1 MSVKVQSVVWK
12 HSRCGGS
19 ALLLLLALA
28 DIADDEGVAYP
39 SVAALARKIRMSER
53 NTHYLIKKLCIM
65 DELSVED
72 GAGPRGCNLFKVHTS
87 RGAKVA
93 DEPAIFAGVQ
103 SFQGAPPFRKGVL
116 SAAPN
121 TSLIRHDNDNNTAPA
136 GSLIPT
142 SKTTKKQQ
150 NNNNKT
156 TPTKTKKPKTK
167 TPPHKTPTKPNEKKE
182 KKKNDGI
189 T

>member
-12 HSRCGGS
+12 HSCCGGLV
-19 ALLLLLALA
+19 LLLFLALA

-53 NTHYLIKKLCIM
+53 NTFFLIKKLCIM
-65 DELSVED
+65 DELSVEV

-103 SFQGAPPFRKGVL
+103 SFQGAPPFRRGGRA
-116 SAAPN
+116 AAPG
-121 TSLIRHDNDNNTAPA
+121 AA
-136 GSLIPT
+136 GI
-142 SKTTKKQQ
+142 
-150 NNNNKT
+150 
-156 TPTKTKKPKTK
+156 
-167 TPPHKTPTKPNEKKE
+167 
-182 KKKNDGI
+182 
-189 T
+189 